1 MPPILM
7 WVLVVVAAAVCGA
20 LGYYF
25 GGENRKRTAEA
36 KIGSAEEEAKRIVND
51 AIKAAEQKRK
61 ETIIE
66 AKDEA
71 FKLKADADKEI
82 KDRRAEISRQE
93 RRMDQKE
100 EALDKRTAAM
110 ERKEEDLKK
119 RGELVEARLDE
130 LEQLKLRQTEK
141 LETIAAMTQEDARAV
156 LLKNIDDELTHEKAM
171 KISAYQANMKD
182 ECDAIAR
189 ELVGQAIARCA
200 ADATSEATVSVV
212 PLPSDEMKGRIIGRE
227 GRNIRALETATGCDL
242 IIDDTPEAIT
252 LSSFDQTRREVARMA
267 LERLIADGRIHPARI
282 EETVDKCRREL
293 EIQMKR
299 EGEKAVM
306 DLGIHSLH
314 PDLVKLIGRLKYRTS
329 YGQNVLSHSLE
340 VAWLAGLMAG
350 ELGVNVQLARRA
362 GLLHDI
368 GKALDHEIEGSHVQI
383 GVDICKKYRENPQ
396 IIHAIEAHH
405 GDVEP
410 KTVLAFIIMAA
421 DAISAARPGARRE
434 NMESY
439 IKRLET
445 LEALCNGFEG
455 VESSY
460 AVQAGREVR
469 ILVQP
474 DKVGDD
480 QVILLARRA
489 GLLHDIGKA
498 LDHEIEGSHVQIGV
512 AICRKYKENTQIIHA
527 IEAHHGDVEPKTPLA
542 FIIQACDAISA
553 ARPGARR
560 ENVESYVKRLENLE
574 EISSSFEGVE
584 QAFAVQAGREVRIM
598 VKPDVISDDQVI
610 LLARQIAKKI
620 EDTLDYPGQIKVNVI
635 RESRAIEYAK

>member
-1 MPPILM
+1 MVPIIALVVA
-7 WVLVVVAAAVCGA
+7 VLVAIAVGVA
-20 LGYYF
+20 LGF
-25 GGENRKRTAEA
+25 VLGEQHRKRTAEA
-36 KIGSAEEEAKRIVND
+36 KLGSAEEEAKRIVND
-51 AIKAAEQKRK
+51 AIKSAEQKRK

-71 FKLKADADKEI
+71 FKLKSEADKEI
-82 KDRRAEISRQE
+82 KERRAEITRQE
-93 RRMDQKE
+93 RRVDQKE
-100 EALDKRTAAM
+100 EALDKRTAAI

-119 RGELVEARLDE
+119 RSELVEARLDE

-141 LETIAAMTQEDARAV
+141 LETIAGMSQEDARAV
-156 LLKNIDDELTHEKAM
+156 LLQRLDEELTHEKAM
-171 KISAYQANMKD
+171 RISAYQSNLKD
-182 ECDAIAR
+182 ECDNMAR
-189 ELVGQAIARCA
+189 EMVSQAIARCA

-212 PLPSDEMKGRIIGRE
+212 PLPNDEMKGRIIGRE

-293 EIQMKR
+293 ELTMKR

-350 ELGVNVQLARRA
+350 ELGLNVQQARRA

-383 GVDICKKYRENPQ
+383 GVDICKKYRENPA
-396 IIHAIEAHH
+396 IIHAVEAHH

-410 KTVLAFIIMAA
+410 KTPLAFIIMAA
-421 DAISAARPGARRE
+421 DAISASRPGARRE

-445 LEALCNGFEG
+445 LEALCNGFDG

-474 DKVGDD
+474 DKIADD
-480 QVILLARRA
+480 QVVLLARS
-489 GLLHDIGKA
+489 I
-498 LDHEIEGSHVQIGV
+498 
-512 AICRKYKENTQIIHA
+512 
-527 IEAHHGDVEPKTPLA
+527 
-542 FIIQACDAISA
+542 
-553 ARPGARR
+553 AR
-560 ENVESYVKRLENLE
+560 
-574 EISSSFEGVE
+574 
-584 QAFAVQAGREVRIM
+584 
-598 VKPDVISDDQVI
+598 
-610 LLARQIAKKI
+610 KI
-620 EDTLDYPGQIKVNVI
+620 EDELDYPGQIKVSVI
-635 RESRAIEYAK
+635 RESRATEYAK

>member
-1 MPPILM
+1 MSPILTV
-7 WVLVVVAAAVCGA
+7 VLVLVAAVAAGA
-20 LGYYF
+20 LGFYL

-71 FKLKADADKEI
+71 FKLKSDADKEI

-93 RRMDQKE
+93 RRIDQKE
-100 EALDKRTAAM
+100 EALDKRTTQM
-110 ERKEEDLKK
+110 ERKEEDLK
-119 RGELVEARLDE
+119 RRSETVEARLDE

-141 LETIAAMTQEDARAV
+141 LETIAAMSKEDARAV
-156 LLKNIDDELTHEKAM
+156 LLKQVDDELTHEKAM

-182 ECDAIAR
+182 ECDNLAR

-299 EGEKAVM
+299 EGDKAIM
-306 DLGIHSLH
+306 ELGIHSLH

-329 YGQNVLSHSLE
+329 FGQNVLSHSLE
-340 VAWLAGLMAG
+340 VAWLAGLIAG

-396 IIHAIEAHH
+396 VIHAIEAHH

-410 KTVLAFIIMAA
+410 KTTLAFIIMAA

-474 DKVGDD
+474 DKVSDD
-480 QVILLARRA
+480 EVILLAR
-489 GLLHDIGKA
+489 
-498 LDHEIEGSHVQIGV
+498 
-512 AICRKYKENTQIIHA
+512 
-527 IEAHHGDVEPKTPLA
+527 
-542 FIIQACDAISA
+542 
-553 ARPGARR
+553 
-560 ENVESYVKRLENLE
+560 NV
-574 EISSSFEGVE
+574 
-584 QAFAVQAGREVRIM
+584 
-598 VKPDVISDDQVI
+598 
-610 LLARQIAKKI
+610 AKKI
-620 EDTLDYPGQIKVNVI
+620 ENELDYPGQIKVSVI
-635 RESRAIEYAK
+635 RESRATEYAK

>member
-1 MPPILM
+1 
-7 WVLVVVAAAVCGA
+7 
-20 LGYYF
+20 
-25 GGENRKRTAEA
+25 
-36 KIGSAEEEAKRIVND
+36 
-51 AIKAAEQKRK
+51 
-61 ETIIE
+61 
-66 AKDEA
+66 
-71 FKLKADADKEI
+71 
-82 KDRRAEISRQE
+82 
-93 RRMDQKE
+93 MDQKE
-100 EALDKRTAAM
+100 EALDKRSAAM
-110 ERKEEDLKK
+110 ERKEEDLE
-119 RGELVEARLDE
+119 RRTETVEARLDE
-130 LEQLKLRQTEK
+130 LEQLKMRQTEK
-141 LETIAAMTQEDARAV
+141 LETIAAMSQEDARAV
-156 LLKNIDDELTHEKAM
+156 LLKQVDDELTHEKAM

-182 ECDAIAR
+182 ECDNIAR

-299 EGEKAVM
+299 EGDKAVM

-396 IIHAIEAHH
+396 VIHAIEAHH

-410 KTVLAFIIMAA
+410 KTTLAFIIMAA

-474 DKVGDD
+474 DKV
-480 QVILLARRA
+480 
-489 GLLHDIGKA
+489 
-498 LDHEIEGSHVQIGV
+498 
-512 AICRKYKENTQIIHA
+512 
-527 IEAHHGDVEPKTPLA
+527 
-542 FIIQACDAISA
+542 
-553 ARPGARR
+553 
-560 ENVESYVKRLENLE
+560 
-574 EISSSFEGVE
+574 
-584 QAFAVQAGREVRIM
+584 
-598 VKPDVISDDQVI
+598 SDDQVI
-610 LLARQIAKKI
+610 LLARNVAKKI
-620 EDTLDYPGQIKVNVI
+620 ENELDYPGQIKVSVI
-635 RESRAIEYAK
+635 RESRATEYAK

>member
-1 MPPILM
+1 MSQILTV
-7 WVLVVVAAAVCGA
+7 VLVLVAAAVAGA
-20 LGYYF
+20 LGFYL

-71 FKLKADADKEI
+71 FKLKSDADKEI
-82 KDRRAEISRQE
+82 KDRRAEITRQE
-93 RRMDQKE
+93 RRIDQKE
-100 EALDKRTAAM
+100 EALDKRTAQM
-110 ERKEEDLKK
+110 ERKEEDLK
-119 RGELVEARLDE
+119 RRSETVEARLDE

-141 LETIAAMTQEDARAV
+141 LETIAAMSKEDARAV
-156 LLKNIDDELTHEKAM
+156 LLKQVDDELTHEKAM

-182 ECDAIAR
+182 ECDNLAR
-189 ELVGQAIARCA
+189 ELIGQAIARCA

-299 EGEKAVM
+299 EGDKAVM
-306 DLGIHSLH
+306 ELGIHSLH

-329 YGQNVLSHSLE
+329 FGQNVLSHSLE

-396 IIHAIEAHH
+396 VIHAIEAHH

-410 KTVLAFIIMAA
+410 KTTLAFIIMAA

-474 DKVGDD
+474 DKVSDD
-480 QVILLARRA
+480 EVILLAR
-489 GLLHDIGKA
+489 
-498 LDHEIEGSHVQIGV
+498 
-512 AICRKYKENTQIIHA
+512 
-527 IEAHHGDVEPKTPLA
+527 
-542 FIIQACDAISA
+542 
-553 ARPGARR
+553 
-560 ENVESYVKRLENLE
+560 NV
-574 EISSSFEGVE
+574 
-584 QAFAVQAGREVRIM
+584 
-598 VKPDVISDDQVI
+598 
-610 LLARQIAKKI
+610 AKKI
-620 EDTLDYPGQIKVNVI
+620 ENELDYPGQIKVSVI
-635 RESRAIEYAK
+635 RESRATEYAK

>member
-1 MPPILM
+1 MSPILTV
-7 WVLVVVAAAVCGA
+7 VLVLVAAAVAGA
-20 LGYYF
+20 LGFYL

-71 FKLKADADKEI
+71 FKLKSDADKEI
-82 KDRRAEISRQE
+82 KDRRAEITRQE
-93 RRMDQKE
+93 RRIDQKE
-100 EALDKRTAAM
+100 EALDKRTAQM
-110 ERKEEDLKK
+110 ERKEEDLK
-119 RGELVEARLDE
+119 RRSETVEARLDE

-141 LETIAAMTQEDARAV
+141 LETIAAMSKEDARAV
-156 LLKNIDDELTHEKAM
+156 LLKQVDDELTHEKAM

-182 ECDAIAR
+182 ECDNLAR
-189 ELVGQAIARCA
+189 ELIGQAIARCA

-299 EGEKAVM
+299 EGDKAVM
-306 DLGIHSLH
+306 ELGIHSLH

-329 YGQNVLSHSLE
+329 FGQNVLSHSLE

-396 IIHAIEAHH
+396 VIHAIEAHH

-410 KTVLAFIIMAA
+410 KTTLAFIIMAA

-474 DKVGDD
+474 DKVSDD
-480 QVILLARRA
+480 EVILLAR
-489 GLLHDIGKA
+489 
-498 LDHEIEGSHVQIGV
+498 
-512 AICRKYKENTQIIHA
+512 
-527 IEAHHGDVEPKTPLA
+527 
-542 FIIQACDAISA
+542 
-553 ARPGARR
+553 
-560 ENVESYVKRLENLE
+560 NV
-574 EISSSFEGVE
+574 
-584 QAFAVQAGREVRIM
+584 
-598 VKPDVISDDQVI
+598 
-610 LLARQIAKKI
+610 AKKI
-620 EDTLDYPGQIKVNVI
+620 ENELDYPGQIKVSVI
-635 RESRAIEYAK
+635 RESRATEYPK

>member
-1 MPPILM
+1 MSPILTV
-7 WVLVVVAAAVCGA
+7 VLVLVAAAVAGA
-20 LGYYF
+20 LGFYL

-71 FKLKADADKEI
+71 FKLKSDADKEI
-82 KDRRAEISRQE
+82 KDRRAEIPRQE
-93 RRMDQKE
+93 RRIDQKE
-100 EALDKRTAAM
+100 EALDKRTAQM
-110 ERKEEDLKK
+110 ERKEEDLK
-119 RGELVEARLDE
+119 RRSETVGARLDE

-141 LETIAAMTQEDARAV
+141 LETIAAMSKEDARAV
-156 LLKNIDDELTHEKAM
+156 LLKQVDDELTHEKAM

-182 ECDAIAR
+182 ECDNLAR
-189 ELVGQAIARCA
+189 ELIGQAIARCA

-299 EGEKAVM
+299 EGDKAVM
-306 DLGIHSLH
+306 ELGVHSLH

-329 YGQNVLSHSLE
+329 FGQNVLSHSLE

-396 IIHAIEAHH
+396 VIHAIEAHH

-410 KTVLAFIIMAA
+410 KTTLAFIIMAA

-455 VESSY
+455 VENSY

-474 DKVGDD
+474 DKVSDD
-480 QVILLARRA
+480 EVILLAR
-489 GLLHDIGKA
+489 
-498 LDHEIEGSHVQIGV
+498 
-512 AICRKYKENTQIIHA
+512 
-527 IEAHHGDVEPKTPLA
+527 
-542 FIIQACDAISA
+542 
-553 ARPGARR
+553 
-560 ENVESYVKRLENLE
+560 NV
-574 EISSSFEGVE
+574 
-584 QAFAVQAGREVRIM
+584 
-598 VKPDVISDDQVI
+598 
-610 LLARQIAKKI
+610 AKKI
-620 EDTLDYPGQIKVNVI
+620 ENELDYPGQIKVSVI
-635 RESRAIEYAK
+635 RESRATEYAK

>member
-1 MPPILM
+1 MSPILTV
-7 WVLVVVAAAVCGA
+7 VLVLVAAAVAGA
-20 LGYYF
+20 LGFYL

-51 AIKAAEQKRK
+51 AIKTAEQKRK

-71 FKLKADADKEI
+71 FKLKSDADKEI
-82 KDRRAEISRQE
+82 KDRRAEITRQE
-93 RRMDQKE
+93 RRIDQKE
-100 EALDKRTAAM
+100 EALDKRTAQM
-110 ERKEEDLKK
+110 ERKEEDLK
-119 RGELVEARLDE
+119 RRSETVEARLDE

-141 LETIAAMTQEDARAV
+141 LETIAAMSKEDARAV
-156 LLKNIDDELTHEKAM
+156 LLKQVDDELTHEKAM

-182 ECDAIAR
+182 ECDNLAR
-189 ELVGQAIARCA
+189 ELIGQAIARCA

-299 EGEKAVM
+299 EGDKAVM
-306 DLGIHSLH
+306 ELGIHSLH
-314 PDLVKLIGRLKYRTS
+314 PELVKLIGRLKYRTS
-329 YGQNVLSHSLE
+329 FGQNALTHSME

-396 IIHAIEAHH
+396 VIHAIEAHH

-410 KTVLAFIIMAA
+410 KTTLAFIIMAA

-474 DKVGDD
+474 DKVSDD
-480 QVILLARRA
+480 EVILLAR
-489 GLLHDIGKA
+489 
-498 LDHEIEGSHVQIGV
+498 
-512 AICRKYKENTQIIHA
+512 
-527 IEAHHGDVEPKTPLA
+527 
-542 FIIQACDAISA
+542 
-553 ARPGARR
+553 
-560 ENVESYVKRLENLE
+560 NV
-574 EISSSFEGVE
+574 
-584 QAFAVQAGREVRIM
+584 
-598 VKPDVISDDQVI
+598 
-610 LLARQIAKKI
+610 AKKI
-620 EDTLDYPGQIKVNVI
+620 ENELDYPGQIKVSVI
-635 RESRAIEYAK
+635 RESRATEYAK

>member
-1 MPPILM
+1 MSPILTV
-7 WVLVVVAAAVCGA
+7 VLVLVAAAVAGA
-20 LGYYF
+20 LGFYL

-71 FKLKADADKEI
+71 FKVKSDADKEI
-82 KDRRAEISRQE
+82 KDRRAEITRQE
-93 RRMDQKE
+93 RRIDQKE
-100 EALDKRTAAM
+100 EALDKRTAQM
-110 ERKEEDLKK
+110 ERKEEDLK
-119 RGELVEARLDE
+119 RRSETVEARLDE

-141 LETIAAMTQEDARAV
+141 LETIAAMSKEDARAV
-156 LLKNIDDELTHEKAM
+156 LLKQVDDELTHEKAM

-182 ECDAIAR
+182 ECDNLAR
-189 ELVGQAIARCA
+189 ELIGQAIARCA

-299 EGEKAVM
+299 EGDKAVM
-306 DLGIHSLH
+306 ELGIHSLH

-329 YGQNVLSHSLE
+329 FGQNVLSHSLE

-396 IIHAIEAHH
+396 VIHAIEAHH

-410 KTVLAFIIMAA
+410 KTTLAFIIMAA

-474 DKVGDD
+474 DKVSDD
-480 QVILLARRA
+480 EVILLAR
-489 GLLHDIGKA
+489 
-498 LDHEIEGSHVQIGV
+498 
-512 AICRKYKENTQIIHA
+512 
-527 IEAHHGDVEPKTPLA
+527 
-542 FIIQACDAISA
+542 
-553 ARPGARR
+553 
-560 ENVESYVKRLENLE
+560 NV
-574 EISSSFEGVE
+574 
-584 QAFAVQAGREVRIM
+584 
-598 VKPDVISDDQVI
+598 
-610 LLARQIAKKI
+610 AKKI
-620 EDTLDYPGQIKVNVI
+620 ENELDYPGQIKVSVI
-635 RESRAIEYAK
+635 RESRATEYAK

>member
-1 MPPILM
+1 MSPILTV
-7 WVLVVVAAAVCGA
+7 VLVLVAAAAAGA
-20 LGYYF
+20 LGFYL

-71 FKLKADADKEI
+71 FKLKSDADKEI

-93 RRMDQKE
+93 RRIDQKE
-100 EALDKRTAAM
+100 EALDKRTTQM
-110 ERKEEDLKK
+110 ERKEEDLK
-119 RGELVEARLDE
+119 RRSETVEARLDE

-141 LETIAAMTQEDARAV
+141 LETIAAMSKEDARAV
-156 LLKNIDDELTHEKAM
+156 LLKQVDDELTHEKAM

-182 ECDAIAR
+182 ECDNLAR

-299 EGEKAVM
+299 EGDKAIM
-306 DLGIHSLH
+306 ELGIHSLH

-329 YGQNVLSHSLE
+329 FGQNVLSHSLE

-396 IIHAIEAHH
+396 VIHAIEAHH

-410 KTVLAFIIMAA
+410 KTTLAFIIMAA

-474 DKVGDD
+474 DKVSDD
-480 QVILLARRA
+480 EVILLAR
-489 GLLHDIGKA
+489 
-498 LDHEIEGSHVQIGV
+498 
-512 AICRKYKENTQIIHA
+512 
-527 IEAHHGDVEPKTPLA
+527 
-542 FIIQACDAISA
+542 
-553 ARPGARR
+553 
-560 ENVESYVKRLENLE
+560 NV
-574 EISSSFEGVE
+574 
-584 QAFAVQAGREVRIM
+584 
-598 VKPDVISDDQVI
+598 
-610 LLARQIAKKI
+610 AKKI
-620 EDTLDYPGQIKVNVI
+620 ENELDYPGQIKVSVI
-635 RESRAIEYAK
+635 RESRATEYAK

>member
-1 MPPILM
+1 MSPILTV
-7 WVLVVVAAAVCGA
+7 VLVLVAAAVAGA
-20 LGYYF
+20 LGFYL

-71 FKLKADADKEI
+71 FKLKSDADKEI
-82 KDRRAEISRQE
+82 KDRRAEITRQE
-93 RRMDQKE
+93 RRIDQKE
-100 EALDKRTAAM
+100 EALDKRTAQM
-110 ERKEEDLKK
+110 ERKEEDLK
-119 RGELVEARLDE
+119 RRSETVEARLDE

-141 LETIAAMTQEDARAV
+141 LETIAAMSKEDARAV
-156 LLKNIDDELTHEKAM
+156 LLKQVDDELTHEKAM

-182 ECDAIAR
+182 ECDNLAR
-189 ELVGQAIARCA
+189 ELIGQAIARCA

-299 EGEKAVM
+299 EGDKAVM
-306 DLGIHSLH
+306 ELGIHSLH

-329 YGQNVLSHSLE
+329 FGQNVLSHSLE

-396 IIHAIEAHH
+396 VIHAIEAHH

-410 KTVLAFIIMAA
+410 KTTLAFIVMAA

-474 DKVGDD
+474 DKVSDD
-480 QVILLARRA
+480 EVILLAR
-489 GLLHDIGKA
+489 
-498 LDHEIEGSHVQIGV
+498 
-512 AICRKYKENTQIIHA
+512 
-527 IEAHHGDVEPKTPLA
+527 
-542 FIIQACDAISA
+542 
-553 ARPGARR
+553 
-560 ENVESYVKRLENLE
+560 NV
-574 EISSSFEGVE
+574 
-584 QAFAVQAGREVRIM
+584 
-598 VKPDVISDDQVI
+598 
-610 LLARQIAKKI
+610 AKKI
-620 EDTLDYPGQIKVNVI
+620 ENELDYPGQIKVSVI
-635 RESRAIEYAK
+635 RESRATEYAK

>member
-1 MPPILM
+1 MSPIITVLL
-7 WVLVVVAAAVCGA
+7 VLVAAVCGA
-20 LGYYF
+20 LGFYL

-36 KIGSAEEEAKRIVND
+36 KIGSAEDEAKRIVND

-71 FKLKADADKEI
+71 FKLKSDADKEI
-82 KDRRAEISRQE
+82 KDRRAEITRQE
-93 RRMDQKE
+93 RRIDQKE
-100 EALDKRTAAM
+100 EALDKRTAQM
-110 ERKEEDLKK
+110 ERKEEDLK
-119 RGELVEARLDE
+119 RRSETVEARLDE

-480 QVILLARRA
+480 QVILLAR
-489 GLLHDIGKA
+489 
-498 LDHEIEGSHVQIGV
+498 
-512 AICRKYKENTQIIHA
+512 
-527 IEAHHGDVEPKTPLA
+527 
-542 FIIQACDAISA
+542 
-553 ARPGARR
+553 
-560 ENVESYVKRLENLE
+560 
-574 EISSSFEGVE
+574 
-584 QAFAVQAGREVRIM
+584 
-598 VKPDVISDDQVI
+598 QV
-610 LLARQIAKKI
+610 AKKI
-620 EDTLDYPGQIKVNVI
+620 EDELDYPGQIKVSVI
-635 RESRAIEYAK
+635 RESRATEYAK

>member
-1 MPPILM
+1 MSPILTV
-7 WVLVVVAAAVCGA
+7 VLVLVAAVAAGA
-20 LGYYF
+20 LGFYL

-383 GVDICKKYRENPQ
+383 GVDIC
-396 IIHAIEAHH
+396 
-405 GDVEP
+405 
-410 KTVLAFIIMAA
+410 
-421 DAISAARPGARRE
+421 
-434 NMESY
+434 
-439 IKRLET
+439 
-445 LEALCNGFEG
+445 
-455 VESSY
+455 
-460 AVQAGREVR
+460 
-469 ILVQP
+469 
-474 DKVGDD
+474 
-480 QVILLARRA
+480 
-489 GLLHDIGKA
+489 
-498 LDHEIEGSHVQIGV
+498 
-512 AICRKYKENTQIIHA
+512 RKYKENTQIIHA

-542 FIIQACDAISA
+542 FIIQAADAISA

-584 QAFAVQAGREVRIM
+584 QAFAVQAGREVRIL

-610 LLARQIAKKI
+610 LLARAIAKKI

-635 RESRAIEYAK
+635 RESRAVEYAK

>member
-1 MPPILM
+1 MSPILTV
-7 WVLVVVAAAVCGA
+7 VLVLVAAAVAGA
-20 LGYYF
+20 LGFYL

-71 FKLKADADKEI
+71 FKLKSDADKEI
-82 KDRRAEISRQE
+82 KDRRAEITRQE
-93 RRMDQKE
+93 RRIDQKE
-100 EALDKRTAAM
+100 EALDKRTAQM
-110 ERKEEDLKK
+110 ERKEEDLK
-119 RGELVEARLDE
+119 RRSETVEARLDE

-141 LETIAAMTQEDARAV
+141 LETIAAMSKEDARAV
-156 LLKNIDDELTHEKAM
+156 LLKQVDDELTHEKAM

-182 ECDAIAR
+182 ECDNLAR
-189 ELVGQAIARCA
+189 ELIGQAIARCA

-299 EGEKAVM
+299 EGDKAVM
-306 DLGIHSLH
+306 ELGIHSLH

-329 YGQNVLSHSLE
+329 FGQNVLSHSLE

-396 IIHAIEAHH
+396 VIHAIEAHH

-410 KTVLAFIIMAA
+410 KTTLAFIIMAA

-474 DKVGDD
+474 DKVSDD
-480 QVILLARRA
+480 EVILLAR
-489 GLLHDIGKA
+489 
-498 LDHEIEGSHVQIGV
+498 
-512 AICRKYKENTQIIHA
+512 
-527 IEAHHGDVEPKTPLA
+527 
-542 FIIQACDAISA
+542 
-553 ARPGARR
+553 
-560 ENVESYVKRLENLE
+560 NV
-574 EISSSFEGVE
+574 
-584 QAFAVQAGREVRIM
+584 
-598 VKPDVISDDQVI
+598 
-610 LLARQIAKKI
+610 AKKI
-620 EDTLDYPGQIKVNVI
+620 ENELDYPGQIKVNVI
-635 RESRAIEYAK
+635 RESRATEYAK

>member
-1 MPPILM
+1 MSPILTV
-7 WVLVVVAAAVCGA
+7 VLVLVAAAVAGA
-20 LGYYF
+20 LGFYL

-71 FKLKADADKEI
+71 FKLKSDADKEI
-82 KDRRAEISRQE
+82 KDRRAEITRQE
-93 RRMDQKE
+93 RRIDQKE
-100 EALDKRTAAM
+100 EALDKRTAQM
-110 ERKEEDLKK
+110 ERKEEDLK
-119 RGELVEARLDE
+119 RRSETVEARLDE

-141 LETIAAMTQEDARAV
+141 LETIAAMSKEDARAV
-156 LLKNIDDELTHEKAM
+156 LLKQVDDELTHEKAM

-182 ECDAIAR
+182 ECDNLAR
-189 ELVGQAIARCA
+189 ELIGQAIARCA

-252 LSSFDQTRREVARMA
+252 LSSFDQTRREVARMT

-299 EGEKAVM
+299 EGDKAVM
-306 DLGIHSLH
+306 ELGIHSLH

-329 YGQNVLSHSLE
+329 FGQNVLSHSLE

-396 IIHAIEAHH
+396 VIHAIEAHH

-410 KTVLAFIIMAA
+410 KTTLAFIIMAA

-474 DKVGDD
+474 DKVSDD
-480 QVILLARRA
+480 EVILLAR
-489 GLLHDIGKA
+489 
-498 LDHEIEGSHVQIGV
+498 
-512 AICRKYKENTQIIHA
+512 
-527 IEAHHGDVEPKTPLA
+527 
-542 FIIQACDAISA
+542 
-553 ARPGARR
+553 
-560 ENVESYVKRLENLE
+560 NV
-574 EISSSFEGVE
+574 
-584 QAFAVQAGREVRIM
+584 
-598 VKPDVISDDQVI
+598 
-610 LLARQIAKKI
+610 AKKI
-620 EDTLDYPGQIKVNVI
+620 ENELDYPGQIKVSVI
-635 RESRAIEYAK
+635 RESRATEYAK

>member
-1 MPPILM
+1 MSPILTV
-7 WVLVVVAAAVCGA
+7 VLVLVAAVAAGA
-20 LGYYF
+20 LGFYL

-71 FKLKADADKEI
+71 FKLKSDADKEI

-93 RRMDQKE
+93 RRIDQKE
-100 EALDKRTAAM
+100 EALDKRTTQM
-110 ERKEEDLKK
+110 ERKEEDLK
-119 RGELVEARLDE
+119 RRSETVEARLDE

-141 LETIAAMTQEDARAV
+141 LETIAAMSKEDARAV
-156 LLKNIDDELTHEKAM
+156 LLKQVDDELTHEKAM

-182 ECDAIAR
+182 ECDNLAR

-383 GVDICKKYRENPQ
+383 GVDIC
-396 IIHAIEAHH
+396 
-405 GDVEP
+405 
-410 KTVLAFIIMAA
+410 
-421 DAISAARPGARRE
+421 
-434 NMESY
+434 
-439 IKRLET
+439 
-445 LEALCNGFEG
+445 
-455 VESSY
+455 
-460 AVQAGREVR
+460 
-469 ILVQP
+469 
-474 DKVGDD
+474 
-480 QVILLARRA
+480 
-489 GLLHDIGKA
+489 
-498 LDHEIEGSHVQIGV
+498 
-512 AICRKYKENTQIIHA
+512 RKYKENTQIIHA

-610 LLARQIAKKI
+610 LLARSIAKKI

-635 RESRAIEYAK
+635 RESRAVEYAK